1 MKKKRAQIRRRMTY
15 SKERLA
21 LDMCAYLR
29 KLTDERAIEIITTM
43 AAHLRTALWV
53 YEKIEIPGIGILDII
68 KVGKTPVIRF
78 TPDKVLKKDIE
89 AAWRTLEL

>member
-1 MKKKRAQIRRRMTY
+1 MKKKRAMIRRRMTY

-21 LDMCAYLR
+21 MDMSAYL
-29 KLTDERAIEIITTM
+29 KKVSYESSIEIITTM

-53 YEKIEIPGIGILDII
+53 YEKIEIPGIGILDVV

-89 AAWRTLEL
+89 AAWRTLEI